1 MTTRALTAAA
11 AITAVLAL
19 VGCGSDQ
26 APAPSQTVATST
38 SSSTPTTTTPRAVPA
53 IVPRA
58 LVEDPRHPSTPA
70 LRTAARDF
78 FLSYVAYVYGHATAV
93 PGPAS
98 EDLASQLRAQGPVP
112 GLEDLHPVIARL
124 LLRDVTPRSA
134 TVVALGDGGRAR
146 RRWSRPATVVALV
159 DDGRPS
165 GQLQE
170 IPAQLRLIDGR
181 WQATTVAAGEHE

>member
-1 MTTRALTAAA
+1 MTARALTAAA

-19 VGCGSDQ
+19 AGCGSDHAP
-26 APAPSQTVATST
+26 APAPSQTVAAST
-38 SSSTPTTTTPRAVPA
+38 SASTPTTTTAPAVPA

-58 LVEDPRHPSTPA
+58 LVEDPGHPSTSS
-70 LRTAARDF
+70 LRAAARGF
-78 FLSYVAYVYGHATAV
+78 FLSYVAYVYGHAARV

-98 EDLASQLRAQGPVP
+98 EDLAGQLRAQGPVP

-124 LLRDVTPRSA
+124 LLRDVTPRS
-134 TVVALGDGGRAR
+134 
-146 RRWSRPATVVALV
+146 ATVVALV

-181 WQATTVAAGEHE
+181 WQATTVAAGEQR